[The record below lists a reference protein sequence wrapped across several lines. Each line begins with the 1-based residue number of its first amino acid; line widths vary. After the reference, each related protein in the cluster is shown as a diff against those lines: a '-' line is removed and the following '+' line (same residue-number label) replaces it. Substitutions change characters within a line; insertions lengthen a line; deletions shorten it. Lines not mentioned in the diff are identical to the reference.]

1 VSKLSFQLSADGFSL
16 SPGSSLFEDGE
27 GLGAVVGG
35 FTGSHELSLL
45 SFEISKSI
53 ISSSAGLGLGS
64 GVVTEAVLDG
74 TSDGI
79 TEGSVVALPP

>member
-1 VSKLSFQLSADGFSL
+1 MSKLSFQLSADGFSL

-35 FTGSHELSLL
+35 FTGSQESLV
-45 SFEISKSI
+45 STEISKSI
-53 ISSSAGLGLGS
+53 LSSSAGLGLGS
-64 GVVTEAVLDG
+64 GVVTEAVLDD

-79 TEGSVVALPP
+79 TEGFVVALLP

>member
-1 VSKLSFQLSADGFSL
+1 LSLKLSADGFSL
-16 SPGSSLFEDGE
+16 SPGSLLFEDGE

-35 FTGSHELSLL
+35 FTGSHESLV
-45 SFEISKSI
+45 STERSKSS

-79 TEGSVVALPP
+79 TEGSVVAPLG